1 MRFVQWMQ
9 VPARDAV
16 VDTVKRIFAV
26 HGAVP
31 MDSAYVGACPVDAP
45 PDMAALL
52 SASGARLAMRCARKN
67 TPKILRLGNAP
78 EMCMLACSRV
88 PGLQQLA

>member
-1 MRFVQWMQ
+1 MLESNGTTEGTTAVFEQALTRCCCSACQ

-16 VDTVKRIFAV
+16 VDAIKRVFAV

-52 SASGARLAMRCARKN
+52 AASGARLA
-67 TPKILRLGNAP
+67 LR
-78 EMCMLACSRV
+78 
-88 PGLQQLA
+88 